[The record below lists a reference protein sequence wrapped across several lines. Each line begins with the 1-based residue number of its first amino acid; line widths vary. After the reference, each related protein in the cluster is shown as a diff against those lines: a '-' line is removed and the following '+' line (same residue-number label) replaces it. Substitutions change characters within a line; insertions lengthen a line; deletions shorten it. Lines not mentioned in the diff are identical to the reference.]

1 MDRRRSFTSLTFR
14 SRLSGDMHSKQNAC
28 ISLALKV
35 RLVPVSFED
44 PQFKSSFNQSASLFA
59 KYQMSVHKDTPSD
72 CGENEVQF
80 PACTFLKTASSNAQ
94 MDGGKC
100 CLLELV
106 YIKY

>member
-80 PACTFLKTASSNAQ
+80 TACTFLKTASSNAQ